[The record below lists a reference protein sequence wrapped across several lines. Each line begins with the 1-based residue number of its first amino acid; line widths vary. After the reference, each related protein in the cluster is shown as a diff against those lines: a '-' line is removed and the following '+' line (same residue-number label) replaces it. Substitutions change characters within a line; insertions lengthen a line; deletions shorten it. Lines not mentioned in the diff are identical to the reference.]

1 MEKLKRSNWTGVK
14 LTGIF
19 ALLLFAGVSASVIAN
34 RLSNEALAVLAGSV
48 CGVGA
53 AIPTSL
59 IIVFVVNRRNGQ
71 SETRRVP
78 QLPQNGNGNSP
89 VVVIAPPGSQ
99 YQQQLPPAT
108 WDQAPPIARRYT
120 VVGEEGEW

>member
-1 MEKLKRSNWTGVK
+1 MDKRKGSNWTGVK

-19 ALLLFAGVSASVIAN
+19 ALLLFVSISAYVITN
-34 RLSNEALAVLAGSV
+34 RLSNEAVAVLAGSV

-71 SETRRVP
+71 TETRRVP
-78 QLPQNGNGNSP
+78 QPQIGNGNSP

-99 YQQQLPPAT
+99 YQQQLPPAMF
-108 WDQAPPIARRYT
+108 DQAPPVARRYT
-120 VVGEEGEW
+120 VVGEEGE

>member
-1 MEKLKRSNWTGVK
+1 MDKRKGSNWTGVK

-19 ALLLFAGVSASVIAN
+19 ALLLFVSISAYVITN
-34 RLSNEALAVLAGSV
+34 RLSNEAVAVLAGSV

-71 SETRRVP
+71 TETRRVP
-78 QLPQNGNGNSP
+78 QPQNGNGNSP

-99 YQQQLPPAT
+99 YQQQLPPAMF
-108 WDQAPPIARRYT
+108 DQAPPVARRYT
-120 VVGEEGEW
+120 VVGEEGE